1 MQSKTYICNRFNIVM
16 RDKPDPEEF
25 YSKLRSQLYDTS
37 SWPSIYLYKFIVI
50 SSIKKIQ
57 QLEAI
62 FDNMGAVIKTKESS
76 NGKYTSIS
84 INVSMKDPDSVIEKY
99 KEVSENIKG
108 VISL

>member
-1 MQSKTYICNRFNIVM
+1 MQSKTYICNRLIIVM
-16 RDKPDPEEF
+16 SDKQNPEEF
-25 YSKLRSQLYDTS
+25 YSKLKAQLHDTS
-37 SWPSIYLYKFIVI
+37 SWPSIYLYKFIIV
-50 SSIKKIQ
+50 SSAKKIK

-76 NGKYTSIS
+76 NGKYTSLS

-99 KEVSENIKG
+99 KEVSENIEG